1 MPQRK
6 KIMDWGSACVAAFF
20 IKKKKER
27 RKVRKCLEYDPN
39 DVYRMPTRKEEKPT
53 STKIKKKGTQGTQGF
68 MVSSCIIIQ
77 KVSPAFEDT
86 RADGEVQTIDQEM
99 RIWPQHRGPF
109 NRH

>member
-53 STKIKKKGTQGTQGF
+53 STKKKKKGNTRFYGKLMHNYTKSQ
-68 MVSSCIIIQ
+68 SSL
-77 KVSPAFEDT
+77 
-86 RADGEVQTIDQEM
+86 R
-99 RIWPQHRGPF
+99 
-109 NRH
+109 RHQSRR